1 MQEEAV
7 VNPRCPIVQ
16 FSDTEISEFYKPW
29 SKALVV
35 RVLEKSF
42 AYPVLKRRLETIWA
56 KAGHIQVADMS
67 NDFFLVRFSSA
78 DDYQR
83 AAFNGPWKMFD
94 YYITVARWSP
104 EFNEDEP
111 IGKILTWVRLPKLP
125 IHFFNPT
132 AVNRIGNHIGRTVR
146 MDLATAEGARARY
159 ARVCVEVDL
168 SKPLLGK
175 YQIGDRVFLVE
186 YESLENICFHCGI
199 YGHKDD
205 SCPSMTSNAK
215 ADNAE
220 VPISPPE
227 AVPEEAGDT
236 GSWMIVTRRRPKGS
250 SDKQKVPKGKGSSN
264 GPAGSHQRQSSRF
277 SVLQR
282 ESSAVVEPV
291 SKAVAS
297 SRAVKAVPQP
307 VEDPISQLTKIAE
320 KMFSGSDKAASG
332 PTRAPLGD
340 KTNTLPLSVGTPKN
354 KAPVVSSQLPETAGL
369 VSVPISYDNP
379 MFESAAVSSVGPGV
393 IPSSRGKV
401 ASVRTKKVVQKPP
414 ISKEGKDKVR
424 SFKPQGAPKISVA
437 GATGLNIKAGR
448 PPDGSC

>member
-83 AAFNGPWKMFD
+83 AAFNGPWK
-94 YYITVARWSP
+94 I
-104 EFNEDEP
+104 
-111 IGKILTWVRLPKLP
+111 
-125 IHFFNPT
+125 